1 MQQLIIRLGASS
13 VDPIHWLVYSSQE
26 QEIIASGVLQNADEL
41 SSLQER
47 ASSAKIIALAPSS
60 ELYFAQV
67 ALPENASR
75 KVLSAIPF
83 MIEEELCGDI
93 SNLFFALGERH
104 GDTQEVAVIDKQKLK
119 EWQQAFADADL
130 FCDTLIPDAYCLPQA
145 GLPQAGLPQAGQ
157 SADATADS
165 TKQSNEASTA
175 LLQLGTDLLVKSPNG
190 NIMQGESSW
199 LLPLLGQGHIEN
211 SDDSKS
217 ELSFSCY
224 SEIDNLPSDVEATY
238 HFDLLP
244 MQLLLEGAQTAK
256 LNLYQGDFVVKRQ
269 SNATWDKW
277 KLVATLA
284 AVALCINLV
293 FKATELNGLKSERS
307 LLTQQIDASI
317 KQNFPS
323 LASVR
328 LNKRQAIQNEVRRLE
343 QGGGNASMLVM
354 LSKLGTA
361 FESSGVKPR
370 SIRFDSKRAELR
382 MQSVAANFEALE
394 KFSRDVG
401 NLGFEIEQGAF
412 NNQGDQ
418 VVGTITV
425 KG

>member
-13 VDPIHWLVYSSQE
+13 VDPIHWLVYSNQE

-41 SSLQER
+41 GSLQER

-130 FCDTLIPDAYCLPQA
+130 FCDTLIPDAYCMPKQ
-145 GLPQAGLPQAGQ
+145 GLP

-165 TKQSNEASTA
+165 ASQSNEATTA
-175 LLQLGTDLLVKSPNG
+175 LLQLGKDLLVKSPNG

-199 LLPLLGQGHIEN
+199 LLPLLAQGHIQSNDE
-211 SDDSKS
+211 SKS
-217 ELSFSCY
+217 ELSFTCY
-224 SEIDNLPSDVEATY
+224 SEIDNLPSDIEATY

-256 LNLYQGDFVVKRQ
+256 LNLYQGDFVVKRK

>member
-1 MQQLIIRLGASS
+1 MQQLIIRLGANAA
-13 VDPIHWLVYSSQE
+13 DPIHWLVYSKQE

-93 SNLFFALGERH
+93 NNLFFALGERH
-104 GDTQEVAVIDKQKLK
+104 GDTQEVAVIDKQKLNN
-119 EWQQAFADADL
+119 WQQAFADANL
-130 FCDTLIPDAYCLPQA
+130 FCDTLIPDAYCLPRE
-145 GLPQAGLPQAGQ
+145 GLPQEAQ
-157 SADATADS
+157 
-165 TKQSNEASTA
+165 TKAQTTT
-175 LLQLGTDLLVKSPNG
+175 LLQLGSELLVKSSNG
-190 NIMQGESSW
+190 NIMQGEASW
-199 LLPLLGQGHIEN
+199 LLPLVSQGHMQN
-211 SDDSKS
+211 KSDS
-217 ELSFSCY
+217 ELSFNCY
-224 SEIDNLPSDVEATY
+224 SEIDNWPSDIEATY

-244 MQLLLEGAQTAK
+244 MQLLLEGAEAAK
-256 LNLYQGDFVVKRQ
+256 LNLYQGDFVVKHK
-269 SNATWDKW
+269 SNAAWDKW

-284 AVALCINLV
+284 AVALSINLV
-293 FKATELNGLKSERS
+293 FKATELNSLKSERS
-307 LLTQQIDASI
+307 QLTQQIDASI

-328 LNKRQAIQNEVRRLE
+328 LNKRKAIQNEVRRLE

>member
-1 MQQLIIRLGASS
+1 MQQLIIRLGASAA
-13 VDPIHWLVYSSQE
+13 DPIHWLVYSKQE
-26 QEIIASGVLQNADEL
+26 KEIIASGVLQNADEL

-47 ASSAKIIALAPSS
+47 ASSAKIIALAPTS

-93 SNLFFALGERH
+93 GSLFFALGERH

-119 EWQQAFADADL
+119 QWQQAFADANL
-130 FCDTLIPDAYCLPQA
+130 FCDTLIPDAYCLPKE
-145 GLPQAGLPQAGQ
+145 GLPKEGSSNKGSPNDV
-157 SADATADS
+157 SE
-165 TKQSNEASTA
+165 QSNANSTT
-175 LLQLGTDLLVKSPNG
+175 LLQLGSELLVKASNG
-190 NIMQGESSW
+190 NIMQGEASW
-199 LLPLLGQGHIEN
+199 LLPLVTQGHMQNN
-211 SDDSKS
+211 SDS
-217 ELSFSCY
+217 ELSFDCF
-224 SEIDNLPSDVEATY
+224 SEIDNWPSDIEATY

-244 MQLLLEGAQTAK
+244 MQLLLERAETAK
-256 LNLYQGDFVVKRQ
+256 LNLYQGDFVVKRK

-293 FKATELNGLKSERS
+293 FKATELNSLKSERS
-307 LLTQQIDASI
+307 QLTQQIDASI

-328 LNKRQAIQNEVRRLE
+328 LNKRKAIQNEVRRLE

-354 LSKLGTA
+354 LSKLGSA